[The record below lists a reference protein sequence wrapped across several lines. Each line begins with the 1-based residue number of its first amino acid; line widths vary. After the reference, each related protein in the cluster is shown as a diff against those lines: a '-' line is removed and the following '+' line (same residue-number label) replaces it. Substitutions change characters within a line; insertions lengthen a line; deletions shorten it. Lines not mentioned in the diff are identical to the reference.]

1 MVRTRRSAVSR
12 GAPPPAPRTQTPQQ
26 CTGHLVLPRK
36 RIKNR
41 LGEKIGLEELI
52 TGNTLDTS
60 GDNIC
65 AYIDNAP
72 TMTPKTPPRHPLGPL
87 RCPEQRFEALGHP
100 LGGGEV
106 THKTAWVGV
115 PGRRHNGIFC
125 GSSTQV
131 VYLSAPKAWA
141 AWRCTPWDH
150 HHSTPRHC

>member
-12 GAPPPAPRTQTPQQ
+12 GGPPPAPRTQTPQQ

-36 RIKNR
+36 CIKNR

-52 TGNTLDTS
+52 TGNTSDTS
-60 GDNIC
+60 GDDIC
-65 AYIDNAP
+65 AYTDNAT
-72 TMTPKTPPRHPLGPL
+72 TMTPKKRPRHPLGPL

-106 THKTAWVGV
+106 PHTTAWVGV
-115 PGRRHNGIFC
+115 PGRRRSGIF
-125 GSSTQV
+125 GGLSSQV
-131 VYLSAPKAWA
+131 VYLSAPKVWA
-141 AWRCTPWDH
+141 ARRCTPWDH